1 MATPERSWEE
11 EVELHHLS
19 TTERKEVLRML
30 RPHREM
36 WDGRLGAVSATSHRI
51 DLVPGARPVHAQP
64 YRAGGRARE
73 VEQEEIEKML
83 TQGVIE
89 PAISEWA
96 SPIVLVPKPDGSL
109 RFCVD
114 YRRLNAITVP
124 DTYPLPRIY

>member
-11 EVELHHLS
+11 EVELDHLS
-19 TTERKEVLRML
+19 ATERKEVLRML

-73 VEQEEIEKML
+73 V
-83 TQGVIE
+83 
-89 PAISEWA
+89 
-96 SPIVLVPKPDGSL
+96 
-109 RFCVD
+109 
-114 YRRLNAITVP
+114 
-124 DTYPLPRIY
+124 